1 MTYNSL
7 VVFFFFFFQ
16 AEDGIRDAQESRGLG
31 DVYKRQVSTQ
41 STGVVITFTMVSGI
55 QVLGLAGVLTAG
67 YAYHVESK
75 LNDPFYQPICNTS
88 WGSCATVFRSSYSH
102 LISHFEILPKGHAL
116 DLSLAEAGM
125 MVYAVYCLWPYLKK
139 AVPYPHL
146 ILLAMSLAGCTMSV
160 YLLYV
165 LKFILKDFCIV
176 CTTFHVIN
184 FSMMGFVLK
193 EFAAHKTSCKPKTN

>member
-31 DVYKRQVSTQ
+31 DVYKRQ
-41 STGVVITFTMVSGI
+41 
-55 QVLGLAGVLTAG
+55 
-67 YAYHVESK
+67 
-75 LNDPFYQPICNTS
+75 
-88 WGSCATVFRSSYSH
+88 
-102 LISHFEILPKGHAL
+102 
-116 DLSLAEAGM
+116 